1 MKTDELELAVV
12 SFFDK
17 RAELIVP
24 NVSWGLGLNYEADL
38 MILNKNEY
46 LYEVELKVSKSDM
59 KADLKKH
66 RAHSC
71 RYVKRLYYGFPEELF
86 ETALQILPEDVGLIA
101 AYYDNYGRAKAMEK
115 RKPKDRECQKMP
127 LRQQYELARL
137 GALRI
142 WNLKNIIRSRNPYFG
157 QTEIRFEKE
166 RLNLF
171 EDCGE

>member
-12 SFFDK
+12 SFFDT

-38 MILNKNEY
+38 MILNKSEY

-66 RAHSC
+66 MAHSC
-71 RYVKRLYYGFPEELF
+71 KYVKRLYYAFPEELL
-86 ETALQILPEDVGLIA
+86 ETALQILPEDVGLIS
-101 AYYDNYGRAKAMEK
+101 AYYDSAGRPRVTEK
-115 RKPKDRECQKMP
+115 RKPKDRECEKMP
-127 LRQQYELARL
+127 IRKQYELARL

-142 WNLKNIIRSRNPYFG
+142 WNLKRIIKSRNPYFK

-166 RLNLF
+166 RGLF
-171 EDCGE
+171 DD